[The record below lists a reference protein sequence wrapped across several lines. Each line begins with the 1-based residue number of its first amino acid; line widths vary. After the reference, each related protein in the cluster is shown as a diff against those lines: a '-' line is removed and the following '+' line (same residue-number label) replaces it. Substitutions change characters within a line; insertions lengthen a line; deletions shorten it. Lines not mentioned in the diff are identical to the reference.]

1 MLKKTLLLV
10 AVLFGSFYYL
20 AEKNRQII
28 EAEVFEHTQHLAIIA
43 HNYQVRLIENTA
55 KILAT
60 MAKELE
66 DKTIDKTICDEFLNN
81 YQRNSIKDR
90 YLNVGIIDP
99 KGNLV
104 CSLIPTETDF
114 NLSHRLYFQQAINT
128 QKFAVGEYQ
137 IGMLSGKPS
146 LNFGQPIIDANQEVQ
161 GVIFLSMGLQWFD
174 DFFEPLH
181 LEDGWTMKVMDH
193 NSIILANLG
202 QTDTKIGSQGLTSQ
216 VLSAILAGQEQ
227 PLVMRDEQG
236 QWRAYSFAPAQA
248 QTELPKS
255 FIVISRPLQT
265 IYNNVTWLL
274 VFTYGLAIVF
284 ALLLKRFIFPPK
296 PQKAQRKT

>member
-10 AVLFGSFYYL
+10 AILFSSFYYL

-28 EAEVFEHTQHLAIIA
+28 EAEVFEHTRHLAIIA
-43 HNYQVRLIENTA
+43 HNYQNRLIENTA
-55 KILAT
+55 KILGG

-66 DKTIDKTICDEFLNN
+66 GKPINQTICDEFLAN
-81 YQRNSIKDR
+81 YQKNSIKDR
-90 YLNVGIIDP
+90 YLNVGILDS

-104 CSLIPTETDF
+104 CSLLPTETKL
-114 NLSHRLYFQQAINT
+114 NLNHRLYFQQALT
-128 QKFAVGEYQ
+128 TKEFAIGEYQ

-146 LNFGQPIIDANQEVQ
+146 LNFGQPVLDQAQQVT
-161 GVIFLSMGLQWFD
+161 GVIYLSMGLQWFD
-174 DFFEPLH
+174 EFFAPLH
-181 LEDGWTMKVMDH
+181 LEEGWTMKVMDH
-193 NSIILANLG
+193 NGIILANLG
-202 QTDTKIGSQGLTSQ
+202 ETDAKIGSQGLTSQ

-227 PLVMRDEQG
+227 PLIMRDEYR
-236 QWRAYSFAPAQA
+236 QWRAYSFAPEQA
-248 QTELPKS
+248 GTELPKS

-274 VFTYGLAIVF
+274 VFTYGLAIIF

-296 PQKAQRKT
+296 LQKVQRKP